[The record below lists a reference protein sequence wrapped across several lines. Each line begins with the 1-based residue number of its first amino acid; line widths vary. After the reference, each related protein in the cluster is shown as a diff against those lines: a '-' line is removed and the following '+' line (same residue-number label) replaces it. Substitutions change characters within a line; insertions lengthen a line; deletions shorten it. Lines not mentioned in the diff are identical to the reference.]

1 VGETRPDE
9 KAKEPLSVDLEWLGG
24 HRFRGTSGPIGV
36 TMDSPPVAGPTPV
49 QLLAFGLAGCMAID
63 VAVVLERG
71 RFDVKGLRAR
81 LVAERAP
88 SDPKRLTKVDLRF
101 TVSGD
106 VPPDRIQRALDLSRQ
121 KYCSDWHSLRPDID
135 LETSFE
141 INDG

>member
-9 KAKEPLSVDLEWLGG
+9 ETKESLSVDLEWLGG
-24 HRFRGTSGPIGV
+24 HRFRGTSGSVEV

-71 RFDVKGLRAR
+71 RFEVKGLRAR
-81 LVAERAP
+81 LLAERAP

-101 TVSGD
+101 TISGD
-106 VPPDRIQRALDLSRQ
+106 VPSDRIQRALDLSRQ
-121 KYCSDWHSLRPDID
+121 KYCSVWHSLRPDID

-141 INDG
+141 INAG